1 MKKILAVLLVL
12 CLSVMLFACG
22 RTEGEDVTVRVVTL
36 QGPTGMGMVQLM
48 TSDEAGTSANDYEF
62 TLASSP
68 EEAQA
73 AIANVDI
80 AALPVNLAA
89 ALYNRGEDISFAA
102 INTLGVLS
110 ILENG
115 NTIESIEDLRGKT
128 IYATGQGSTPEY
140 ILNYLLE
147 KNGIDPETD
156 VTIEYLTEHTE
167 LATRLASG
175 DAAIGLLPEPNVTVA
190 LTSAAANGNTDLRIA
205 LDVTEEWA
213 KLGEGELV
221 QGCIVVSNEFKTEHP
236 EQFEAFMEEYKASV
250 RKRLEEA
257 AENRA
262 ERAFENEVI
271 EKLTEMA
278 EVEIPEPM
286 VEDEIT
292 SMLRDMEQR
301 MMYQGMRLEDF
312 LKYTGQTLEQMREMY
327 REQAQERVHTRL
339 ALEALKKAEGI
350 EATEADIDAELQKVA
365 DAQNKPLDEIKEK
378 LSDDVK
384 EYYKLV
390 AEMNKTLDALK
401 GYAVASAPEAPKA
414 AETDGE

>member
-1 MKKILAVLLVL
+1 MGKNIGDEVEVN
-12 CLSVMLFACG
+12 
-22 RTEGEDVTVRVVTL
+22 VT
-36 QGPTGMGMVQLM
+36 
-48 TSDEAGTSANDYEF
+48 F
-62 TLASSP
+62 P
-68 EEAQA
+68 EEYHAENLKGKPATFQVK
-73 AIANVDI
+73 INSIRVKE
-80 AALPVNLAA
+80 LP
-89 ALYNRGEDISFAA
+89 
-102 INTLGVLS
+102 
-110 ILENG
+110 
-115 NTIESIEDLRGKT
+115 
-128 IYATGQGSTPEY
+128 
-140 ILNYLLE
+140 
-147 KNGIDPETD
+147 
-156 VTIEYLTEHTE
+156 
-167 LATRLASG
+167 
-175 DAAIGLLPEPNVTVA
+175 
-190 LTSAAANGNTDLRIA
+190 A
-205 LDVTEEWA
+205 LDDEFA
-213 KLGEGELV
+213 KD
-221 QGCIVVSNEFKTEHP
+221 VSDCDTL
-236 EQFEAFMEEYKASV
+236 EEYKASV

-401 GYAVASAPEAPKA
+401 GYAVASAPEASKA

>member
-250 RKRLEEA
+250 NYVNTDIEA
-257 AENRA
+257 AA
-262 ERAFENEVI
+262 TDI
-271 EKLTEMA
+271 A
-278 EVEIPEPM
+278 EV
-286 VEDEIT
+286 
-292 SMLRDMEQR
+292 
-301 MMYQGMRLEDF
+301 
-312 LKYTGQTLEQMREMY
+312 
-327 REQAQERVHTRL
+327 
-339 ALEALKKAEGI
+339 GI
-350 EATEADIDAELQKVA
+350 VPRADI
-365 DAQNKPLDEIKEK
+365 AQNAIPNCNICCL
-378 LSDDVK
+378 
-384 EYYKLV
+384 
-390 AEMNKTLDALK
+390 
-401 GYAVASAPEAPKA
+401 
-414 AETDGE
+414 DGEGGIAYMEAMLTVLYEANPSSVGGKMPDDAFYGE

>member
-1 MKKILAVLLVL
+1 MKKFLAVLLVL

-36 QGPTGMGMVQLM
+36 KGPTGMGMVQLM
-48 TSDEAGTSANDYEF
+48 TGDEAGTSANDYEF

-221 QGCIVVSNEFKTEHP
+221 QGCIVVSNKFKTEHP

-250 RKRLEEA
+250 NYVDTDIEA
-257 AENRA
+257 AA
-262 ERAFENEVI
+262 ADI
-271 EKLTEMA
+271 A
-278 EVEIPEPM
+278 EVGIVPKAEIAQKAIPNCNICCLDGEEGISYM
-286 VEDEIT
+286 K
-292 SMLRDMEQR
+292 SMLTVL
-301 MMYQGMRLEDF
+301 Y
-312 LKYTGQTLEQMREMY
+312 
-327 REQAQERVHTRL
+327 
-339 ALEALKKAEGI
+339 EANPSSVGGKMP
-350 EATEADIDAELQKVA
+350 DDAF
-365 DAQNKPLDEIKEK
+365 
-378 LSDDVK
+378 
-384 EYYKLV
+384 Y
-390 AEMNKTLDALK
+390 
-401 GYAVASAPEAPKA
+401 
-414 AETDGE
+414 GE

>member
-1 MKKILAVLLVL
+1 MTTGKEYGKMTKSASPPSPKIKNMINAFWTGGLICTIGQALNTLYTEVGFSEDEVNAEIEKERNKQAAEVSIDNRAVAEGDTVNLDYSGSVDGVKFAGGTAEGQTLKIGSHTFIPGFEDQLVGKNIGDE
-12 CLSVMLFACG
+12 V
-22 RTEGEDVTVRVVTL
+22 EVNVT
-36 QGPTGMGMVQLM
+36 
-48 TSDEAGTSANDYEF
+48 F
-62 TLASSP
+62 P
-68 EEAQA
+68 EEYHAENLKGKPATFQVK
-73 AIANVDI
+73 INSIRVKE
-80 AALPVNLAA
+80 LP
-89 ALYNRGEDISFAA
+89 
-102 INTLGVLS
+102 
-110 ILENG
+110 
-115 NTIESIEDLRGKT
+115 
-128 IYATGQGSTPEY
+128 
-140 ILNYLLE
+140 
-147 KNGIDPETD
+147 
-156 VTIEYLTEHTE
+156 
-167 LATRLASG
+167 
-175 DAAIGLLPEPNVTVA
+175 
-190 LTSAAANGNTDLRIA
+190 A
-205 LDVTEEWA
+205 LDDEFA
-213 KLGEGELV
+213 KD
-221 QGCIVVSNEFKTEHP
+221 VSDCDTL
-236 EQFEAFMEEYKASV
+236 EEYKASV

-350 EATEADIDAELQKVA
+350 EATEADVDAELQMVA

-401 GYAVASAPEAPKA
+401 GYAVASAPEASKA